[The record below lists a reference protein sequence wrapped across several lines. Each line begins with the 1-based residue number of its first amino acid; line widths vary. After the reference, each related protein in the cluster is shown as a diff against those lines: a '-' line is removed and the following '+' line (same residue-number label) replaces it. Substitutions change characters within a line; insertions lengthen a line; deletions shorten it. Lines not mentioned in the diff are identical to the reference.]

1 VEAGT
6 GEHPI
11 ADVGSDEVAL
21 VEDPDEQIPRS
32 RSVGNHPAG

>member
-21 VEDPDEQIPRS
+21 VEDPEEQIRW
-32 RSVGNHPAG
+32 